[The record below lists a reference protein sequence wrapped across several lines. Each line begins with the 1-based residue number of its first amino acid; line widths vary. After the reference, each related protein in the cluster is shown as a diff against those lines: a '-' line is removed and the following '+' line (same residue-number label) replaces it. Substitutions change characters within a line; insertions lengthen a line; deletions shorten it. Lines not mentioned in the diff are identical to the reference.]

1 MSAWTMARR
10 SLWRRKL
17 RTGLTVLSVVVGIA
31 MMFLLLSLT
40 AGVDV
45 QVHQLIRAMGGAD
58 LTVSNATAPAMPRRQ
73 QYLVLGFLNESLA
86 ENLTAVP
93 GVYNV
98 TPQLVSY
105 MSIDDMRSPTTI
117 IGIDPA
123 THLEVT
129 GGLNIALD
137 GGRSLQAG
145 DREKIVLGKT
155 LADTLNKTVNA
166 EVTVITLAQGNLTFT
181 VVGVFESE
189 IPQMEHAGYVTLE
202 EAQEVT
208 NQTGLVT
215 QFLVKCVDPNL
226 VETVAE
232 DIRNSVPGVRVANPA
247 VMAQRASQMLNTLTL
262 FFLSVS
268 LAALVAGCFGV
279 VNTMLMSVVE
289 RTREIGMLKAIGARD
304 STILRIFLIEALL
317 IGVLGGAIGICAGGA
332 LAIAL
337 PYLIRELAQL
347 GLVIRFPGR
356 LGGLPMVIPAI
367 TPNNTV
373 LCFAVGA
380 LIGVAAGV
388 YPAWRAARMSPLEA
402 LRRV

>member
-1 MSAWTMARR
+1 MARR

-40 AGVDV
+40 AGVNV

-93 GVYNV
+93 GIYNV
-98 TPQLVSY
+98 TPQLVAY
-105 MSIDDMRSPTTI
+105 MAIDDMRSPTTI

-123 THLEVT
+123 THSEVT

-181 VVGVFESE
+181 VVGIFESE

-232 DIRNSVPGVRVANPA
+232 EIPNSVPGVRVANPA

-268 LAALVAGCFGV
+268 LAALVAGGFGV

-317 IGVLGGAIGICAGGA
+317 IGLLGGAVGICAGGA
-332 LAIAL
+332 LS
-337 PYLIRELAQL
+337 LIH
-347 GLVIRFPGR
+347 I
-356 LGGLPMVIPAI
+356 
-367 TPNNTV
+367 
-373 LCFAVGA
+373 
-380 LIGVAAGV
+380 
-388 YPAWRAARMSPLEA
+388 
-402 LRRV
+402 